1 MDLILNGI
9 IASVAAAVLAL
20 VFDAFVFG
28 VTVYKTYG
36 HAMEMRARGERGLT
50 GVLLRD
56 GQWRMRYLLLQ
67 LFLPVS
73 QAPCIFC
80 K

>member
-1 MDLILNGI
+1 MLSYDVDLIINGS

-20 VFDAFVFG
+20 LFDAYVFG

-36 HAMEMRARGERGLT
+36 HAMQMRARGERGLT

-56 GQWRMRYLLLQ
+56 GQWRMHLLLEVS
-67 LFLPVS
+67 LPV
-73 QAPCIFC
+73 
-80 K
+80 